1 MRDLEGIRQIGEI
14 INSHG
19 NKGELKVVPLTD
31 DTDLFLRCQ
40 SVILLVGEQ
49 RRLFDVIKAKPVK
62 NTWIVQLAGISNIES
77 AKKLKKIGIYVRED
91 QLKPLAED
99 EFFIDDLLH
108 TKVYTTEGEFLG
120 TITNYFEVGSHGVC
134 EVTDNNES
142 FLFPTTQ
149 EVLKIIEPAK
159 KVVIQLIPGL
169 RELNRK

>member
-99 EFFIDDLLH
+99 EFSSMIC
-108 TKVYTTEGEFLG
+108 
-120 TITNYFEVGSHGVC
+120 S
-134 EVTDNNES
+134 
-142 FLFPTTQ
+142 TQ
-149 EVLKIIEPAK
+149 RY
-159 KVVIQLIPGL
+159 IQLKVNFW
-169 RELNRK
+169 ELLLIISKSVLMACVR